1 MKYLASSV
9 MIFIL
14 VITNISLVFAEQL
27 KLKSDPLDAKVY
39 IRDLG
44 GLQNIKIGNT
54 PYEGN
59 LLDLA
64 ANYAKSN
71 FFLIVI
77 EKEGYE
83 TQSILLSD
91 LLKSDIEL
99 SINLIPKE
107 DILHY
112 RALDKSVN
120 DLMEAQRLLR
130 AQQFD
135 EAIIL
140 LKRVELEQPKLSIVP
155 EIIGSAFYLKKDQ
168 RTSLTWFEKAYRMNP
183 ENKDAYTM
191 KMYLRKAFGTINGK

>member
-1 MKYLASSV
+1 MKFRFLFYLFVFSLANV
-9 MIFIL
+9 
-14 VITNISLVFAEQL
+14 SLVNAEQL
-27 KLKSDPLDAKVY
+27 KLKSDPVDAKVF

-44 GLQNIKIGNT
+44 GVQNIKIGNT
-54 PYEGN
+54 PYEGSI
-59 LLDLA
+59 LDLA

-77 EKEGYE
+77 EKDGYE

-99 SINLIPKE
+99 NINLTPKE

-112 RALDKSVN
+112 RKLDKNVN
-120 DLMEAQRLLR
+120 DIMEAQRLLR

-135 EAIIL
+135 EAISL
-140 LKRVELEQPKLSIVP
+140 LKATEVEQPKLSIIP
-155 EIIGSAFYLKKDQ
+155 EIIGSAFYLKKEQ
-168 RTSLTWFEKAYRMNP
+168 RTSLSYFEKAYRMNP

-191 KMYLRKAFGTINGK
+191 KMYLRKALGTVDGK